1 MHVRTFALALTCLS
15 LGLLSGCREDGELS
29 FPPFPEAA
37 ARTTGSVDLD
47 LGPFALWAASSVMD
61 DHDPQTGQVRQIL
74 QKLKSVKVRSYA
86 ISPDR
91 PPPQAELASLRRQ
104 LSGPGWTPLVQTHE
118 RGGNE
123 DVNIYIAQ
131 DEHAVHGLAVLA
143 TSPREVTI
151 VNVIGTIERS
161 DVARLTELLRNSRSR
176 RAAGL
181 PQWSQED

>member
-1 MHVRTFALALTCLS
+1 MHVRNFALALTCLA

-29 FPPFPEAA
+29 FPPFSAAA
-37 ARTTGSVDLD
+37 ARTAGSVDLD
-47 LGPFALWAASSVMD
+47 LGPFALWAASSVMND
-61 DHDPQTGQVRQIL
+61 QDPQTDQVRRIL

-86 ISPDR
+86 ISPDN
-91 PPPQAELASLRRQ
+91 PPPQAELASLRHQ
-104 LSGPGWTPLVQTHE
+104 LSGPGWSPLVQAHE

-123 DVNIYIAQ
+123 NVDIYIAQ

-161 DVARLTELLRNSRSR
+161 DVARLTELLRHARGR
-176 RAAGL
+176 GAAGL
-181 PQWSQED
+181 PVWSED